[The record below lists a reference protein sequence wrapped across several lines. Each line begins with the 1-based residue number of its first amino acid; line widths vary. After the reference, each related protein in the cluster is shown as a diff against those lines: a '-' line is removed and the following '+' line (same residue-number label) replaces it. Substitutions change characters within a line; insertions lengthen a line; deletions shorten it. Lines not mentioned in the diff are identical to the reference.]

1 MEIRV
6 LRYFLTVAREGNLTR
21 AAESLHIT
29 QPTLS
34 RQLMQLEDELGTIL
48 FERGKRKMILTEEGM
63 ILKRRA
69 EEIVNLSE
77 KAKQEIGTQDI
88 NGSITISCGLTAATQ
103 RLGKLIKD
111 FKELYPQVQFHFLSG
126 DSDFTIENID
136 HGLVDI
142 GVLLEPVELEKMNYV
157 RLKQKE
163 RWGIL
168 MKKDSPLATQDY
180 VTPLDIKELPLINTS
195 RQKTQDHIKEWY
207 GKGFESLNFC
217 ASSELTTSASMLVQ
231 NDIGYAV
238 VIEGACDY
246 IIHQEL
252 CFKPFY
258 PELYS
263 YSLFAWKKYQT
274 FSLTVSKF
282 IDFIINNNK

>member
-111 FKELYPQVQFHFLSG
+111 FKELYPQVQFHLLSG

-180 VTPLDIKELPLINTS
+180 VTALDIKELPLINTS
-195 RQKTQDHIKEWY
+195 RQKTQFHIKEWY

-217 ASSELTTSASMLVQ
+217 ASSELTTTASMLVQ
-231 NDIGYAV
+231 NDIGYAI

>member
-48 FERGKRKMILTEEGM
+48 FERGKRKMILTEDGM

-77 KAKQEIGTQDI
+77 KAKQEIGIQDI

-136 HGLVDI
+136 YGLVDI

-217 ASSELTTSASMLVQ
+217 ASSELTTSASMLVK